1 MFLKDAWDMMK
12 VSKKKKNKAEAVF
25 EEIMAKLCPP
35 KNVKTPRGATNS
47 RKSKY
52 KAKPPREHS
61 ILKLKKKEKIFK
73 STRGKDIYYL

>member
-35 KNVKTPRGATNS
+35 KNVKTPRGAINS

-52 KAKPPREHS
+52 KANHPV
-61 ILKLKKKEKIFK
+61 
-73 STRGKDIYYL
+73 STAFSN